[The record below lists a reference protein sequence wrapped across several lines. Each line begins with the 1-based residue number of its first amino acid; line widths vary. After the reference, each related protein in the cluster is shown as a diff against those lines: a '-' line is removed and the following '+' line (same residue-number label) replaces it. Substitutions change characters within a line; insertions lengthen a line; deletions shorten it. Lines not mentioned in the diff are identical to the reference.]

1 MSDTKPAVVGAFVL
15 SGVALGLAALLLIG
29 GTTMFK
35 HTQRTVVFFD
45 GSVAG
50 LEVGAPVT
58 FRGVRVGSVTRIELQ
73 VNLQDASARIPVF
86 LELNPSLI
94 SLGDRNAAQ
103 EADGFDR
110 LLKAGLRAQ
119 LNMQSLI
126 TGELDVDLDLHPGS
140 PPQAFPANPD
150 LRVIPS
156 SPSKLQ
162 TLEDEIAA
170 LPLQQIAT
178 NARDMLAAIQR
189 VAETV
194 APKIGPLA
202 DSAQAAAVQA
212 KVTLQSIDQ
221 LAIAGK
227 SQLHLTGAQL
237 ARVLASG
244 DSAIHQAQALLVS
257 LEAVAPANSRTRAD
271 LQAAIRDLAASAS
284 SLRGFSHEIERNPS
298 ALLLGGTKK

>member
-1 MSDTKPAVVGAFVL
+1 
-15 SGVALGLAALLLIG
+15 
-29 GTTMFK
+29 
-35 HTQRTVVFFD
+35 
-45 GSVAG
+45 
-50 LEVGAPVT
+50 
-58 FRGVRVGSVTRIELQ
+58 
-73 VNLQDASARIPVF
+73 
-86 LELNPSLI
+86 
-94 SLGDRNAAQ
+94 
-103 EADGFDR
+103 
-110 LLKAGLRAQ
+110 
-119 LNMQSLI
+119 
-126 TGELDVDLDLHPGS
+126 
-140 PPQAFPANPD
+140 
-150 LRVIPS
+150 VIPS